1 MTPNKPRNTK
11 QLSIDDDLILSLMIG
26 CIKSLRLS
34 KEEIIQV
41 CLSNFEDKSE
51 KSKAKKI
58 ALEIYENYIEGEDYQ
73 QEIEKEAKF
82 FKEIGWD

>member
-1 MTPNKPRNTK
+1 MTTNKPRNTK
-11 QLSIDDDLILSLMIG
+11 QLSIDEEIILNLMIG

-34 KEEIIQV
+34 KEEIINLT
-41 CLSNFEDKSE
+41 LSNFDDKSE
-51 KSKAKKI
+51 KSKAKKM

-82 FKEIGWD
+82 FKKIGWD